1 MYKVFWSIIIIDYS
15 NYQALGRLQTVTV
28 VRAWTAK
35 FLQTSW
41 EIDSK
46 LGLSLGAELALSLG
60 DSLGLSLGEELGP
73 VLGTAL
79 RVGLELGFVLSL
91 GDSLG
96 LSLGEELGPV
106 LGTALRVGLELG
118 FVLTLWKIF
127 HRFLFLLKRRFNC
140 QQLLKSTGGC
150 ICWSYSIV

>member
-79 RVGLELGFVLSL
+79 RVGLELGFVL
-91 GDSLG
+91 
-96 LSLGEELGPV
+96 
-106 LGTALRVGLELG
+106 
-118 FVLTLWKIF
+118 TLWKIF
-127 HRFLFLLKRRFNC
+127 HRFFFLLKRRFNC